1 MLYQTSREVHTKCY
15 LPIEEIKDYNIIIDW
30 RNFFDNIRK
39 IETGQGDEYTTGCC
53 ILLDYNYLKEHY
65 KIIAID
71 LSKHEKLDAD
81 SKQNNKLV
89 LLKILKNLHLNFS

>member
-71 LSKHEKLDAD
+71 LSKQEKLDAD

-89 LLKILKNLHLNFS
+89 LLKIFKNLHLNFS

>member
-1 MLYQTSREVHTKCY
+1 MLYQTSREVHTKYY

-53 ILLDYNYLKEHY
+53 ISLDYSYLKEHY

-71 LSKHEKLDAD
+71 LSKKEKLDAD
-81 SKQNNKLV
+81 LNQNNKLV
-89 LLKILKNLHLNFS
+89 LLKI

>member
-65 KIIAID
+65 KIIVID
-71 LSKHEKLDAD
+71 LSKQEKLDAD